1 MSDST
6 VPNSAPSASLHPQ
19 GQAAQPVTNSG
30 SNSSLSAIEES
41 SKSFAFMTK
50 LDSIIAWGRKNSL
63 WPMPY
68 GTACCGIEL
77 MSVMGPKYDLARFGA
92 EVVRFSPR
100 QADLLLV
107 AGTITEKMA
116 PVLVHIYEQMLE
128 PKYVISMGACASSG
142 GFYRAYHV
150 LQGIDKAV
158 PVDVFVPGCPPTPE
172 AVLDGVLTLQ
182 KMIADGHPRPWAKN
196 WQRPSWIKPVGTDA
210 IAASKTQLE
219 ARS

>member
-1 MSDST
+1 MT
-6 VPNSAPSASLHPQ
+6 TPNT
-19 GQAAQPVTNSG
+19 QPV
-30 SNSSLSAIEES
+30 SSTGVDGHIEEM
-41 SKSFAFMTK
+41 SKQFAFTTR
-50 LDSIIAWGRKNSL
+50 LDDVVAWGRKNAL

-116 PVLVHIYEQMLE
+116 PVLVHIYQQMLE
-128 PKYVISMGACASSG
+128 PKYVLSMGACASSG

-150 LQGIDKAV
+150 LQGIDIV
-158 PVDVFVPGCPPTPE
+158 IPVDVFVPGCPPTPE
-172 AVLDGVLTLQ
+172 AVLDGIMSLQ
-182 KMIADGHPRPWAKN
+182 RMIATHQPRPWKDN
-196 WQRPSWIKPVGTDA
+196 WKAPNANLR
-210 IAASKTQLE
+210 
-219 ARS
+219 